1 MSKVDWNRIPKFA
14 DLPVKPDAPPESNW
28 GVFGDDDQIG
38 CLNFLTAE
46 GVLDAARLVRR
57 GRVFRLDAPI
67 SYSDPTLFGRQP
79 VKHEIVDLFA
89 ANLPALDDII
99 DNYNTQEG
107 SQWDGLGHYGRMAD
121 KVFYNNTRL
130 EEILSR
136 DSKKLGIH
144 NWADKFVGRG
154 VLLDLYRHCR
164 EQGRDVD
171 PLTRSSYSFAE
182 IQAAAAAQKVTL
194 TPGTILLV
202 RTGWMR
208 AYKNASAEQ
217 RNTLGTLTGAR
228 AIGLEPSRDLVEW
241 LWDNRIAALGTD
253 CPSVEPAPIPL
264 KRPNLHHRAIF
275 LLGLPLGEQFDL
287 EELAEDCR
295 QDQVTEFMLVSVPLN
310 LPGGMASPP
319 NAVAIK

>member
-1 MSKVDWNRIPKFA
+1 MSKLNWNNIPRFA
-14 DLPVKPDAPPESNW
+14 ELPVKADAPPESSW

-38 CLNFLTAE
+38 CLNFLTTD
-46 GVLDAARLVRR
+46 GVIEAARLVRT

-67 SYSDPTLFGRQP
+67 SYSEPTLFGRKP

-89 ANLPALDDII
+89 AQLPALDDMI

-107 SQWDGLGHYGRMAD
+107 SQWDGLGHYGRMSD
-121 KVFYNNTRL
+121 KVFYNNTKL
-130 EEILSR
+130 EDILSR
-136 DSKKLGIH
+136 DSKRLGIH
-144 NWADKFVGRG
+144 HWAGKFVGRG
-154 VLLDLYRHCR
+154 VLLDLYRYR
-164 EQGRDVD
+164 VEQGREVD
-171 PLTRSSYSFAE
+171 PLTRSAYSFEE
-182 IQAAAAAQKVTL
+182 IQAAAAAQQVKL
-194 TPGTILLV
+194 TPGTILLM

-208 AYKNASAEQ
+208 AYKDASQEQ
-217 RNTLGTLTGAR
+217 RNTLGTLLGVR
-228 AIGLEPSRDLVEW
+228 AIGLEPSRDLVQW

-264 KRPNLHHRAIF
+264 KRENLHHRAIF

-295 QDQVTEFMLVSVPLN
+295 QDQVTEFMLVSAPLN
-310 LPGGMASPP
+310 LRGGMASPP